1 MWCPP
6 HHFCMAGTP
15 KKKPPARQQAKTADL
30 RKAGLLVMKTL
41 TDQFSVYQK
50 PVSTKQAKDIPKE
63 VHAFL
68 DRFLKTNNAEV
79 FGSLAMQSYTH
90 ISRTPGDLD
99 VVVPNPQYVA
109 TYIAGELRRAGYRT
123 AVVQHP
129 WFGSY
134 AVKVVRKDGTSV
146 AVADVHD
153 MSRHLVRHE
162 VYGESRLPLRAGGM
176 RVQAPED
183 QLLRKG
189 NSLFGTN
196 SKGVAGPE
204 AHRAEKDLQDFLVI
218 ARTLLDSK
226 KLQGEADLRKVKEA
240 EKALRYLADHA
251 ASFAGVNQKKIRADP
266 IPAKHEKAF
275 IRHAVANPEIDVED
289 LAFTGDG
296 RIENVRREPKPLRPN
311 RPLRSFKEET
321 GGGPLGFFGM

>member
-1 MWCPP
+1 MWCLP
-6 HHFCMAGTP
+6 HLFCMAGTP
-15 KKKPPARQQAKTADL
+15 KKKPPTRQQAKTADL

-99 VVVPNPQYVA
+99 VVVQNPQYVA
-109 TYIAGELRRAGYRT
+109 QYIANELRRAGHR
-123 AVVQHP
+123 AVVEQHP
-129 WFGSY
+129 WIGGF

-204 AHRAEKDLQDFLVI
+204 AHRAEKDLQDFVVI

-226 KLQGEADLRKVKEA
+226 KLQGEADLQKVREA
-240 EKALRYLADHA
+240 EKALRYLEQHA
-251 ASFAGVNQKKIRADP
+251 TGIPGVNAKKVRADP
-266 IPAKHEKAF
+266 IPAADERRF
-275 IRHAVANPEIDVED
+275 VRHAVANPEIDVED
-289 LAFTGDG
+289 LAFTGKG

-321 GGGPLGFFGM
+321 GNTGWLRLG

>member
-1 MWCPP
+1 MWCLP
-6 HHFCMAGTP
+6 HLFCMAGTP

-50 PVSTKQAKDIPKE
+50 PISTKQAKDIPKE

-196 SKGVAGPE
+196 TRGAFGPE
-204 AHRAEKDLQDFLVI
+204 PHRAEKDLQDFLVI

-226 KLQGEADLRKVKEA
+226 KLQGQADLKKVKQA
-240 EKALRYLADHA
+240 EKALRYLETHA
-251 ASFAGVNQKKIRADP
+251 ASVPGVSMTKVRADP
-266 IPAKHEKAF
+266 IPAADERRF
-275 IRHAVANPEIDVED
+275 VRHAVANPEIDVED
-289 LAFTGDG
+289 LAFTGKG

-321 GGGPLGFFGM
+321 GNTGWLRLG